1 MAEKRLRIPLA
12 WQQLSW
18 DKLRLTAALA
28 GIVFAVALML
38 IQLGFSDALYRAAV
52 EIHIRLKGDLVMLNS
67 QYEYLLGAKTF
78 SQRYL
83 HQTRSFSEVEAVSPL
98 YVGLGSWKNQSTKR
112 ELPIFI
118 IGVDPRDDVL
128 DIPEVAAGRDRLKLP
143 DVVFF
148 DEGSKPEYGSFRERL
163 AAGQSA
169 SNEVSGRRV
178 EVGGTFTL
186 GISFASDGNLIT
198 SDMNALRLMP
208 GRQAGIINLGLI
220 RLKPGTDP
228 EAARQKILPT
238 LPPGIQLLTRAQYVA
253 YEKNYWGVRTPIG
266 FIFNMGTFVGFL
278 VGAVIVCQI
287 LYTDVSDHLK
297 EYATLKAMGYS
308 DRHLY
313 SVVIQEAL
321 FLALIGFI
329 PGWLF
334 SAGISVLTRK
344 VTLLPAYMTWERSLL
359 VLALTIMMCVG
370 AGIFA
375 MRKLRSADPAE
386 NF

>member
-12 WQQLSW
+12 WAQLSW
-18 DKLRLTAALA
+18 DKLRLSAALA

-78 SQRYL
+78 SERHL
-83 HQTRSFSEVEAVSPL
+83 HQTRSFAEVESVAPL
-98 YVGLGSWKNQSTKR
+98 YVGLGYWKNQETRR
-112 ELPIFI
+112 ELPIFV
-118 IGVDPRDDVL
+118 IGVDPRIDTL
-128 DIPEVAAGRDRLKLP
+128 DIPEVSANRAKLQVP
-143 DVVFF
+143 DMVFF

-163 AAGQSA
+163 RDGGTAL
-169 SNEVSGRRV
+169 NEVSGRRV
-178 EVGGTFTL
+178 TVGGVFTL

-198 SDMNALRLMP
+198 SDLNALRLMP
-208 GRQAGIINLGLI
+208 GRQAGVINIGLI
-220 RLKPGTDP
+220 RLKPGSDP
-228 EAARQKILPT
+228 EAVRQAIIPT
-238 LPPGIQLLTRAQYVA
+238 LPVGVQLLTRDQYVA
-253 YEKNYWGVRTPIG
+253 YEKHYWGVRTPIG

-287 LYTDVSDHLK
+287 LYTDVSDHIK

-308 DRHLY
+308 DRNLY
-313 SVVIQEAL
+313 SVVIQEAV

-334 SAGISVLTRK
+334 SAGVSVLTRK

-359 VLALTIMMCVG
+359 VLALTVAMCVG

-375 MRKLRSADPAE
+375 MRKIRSADPAE

>member
-1 MAEKRLRIPLA
+1 MSEKRLRIPLA

-18 DKLRLTAALA
+18 DKLRLFAALA

-52 EIHIRLKGDLVMLNS
+52 EIHVRLKGDLVMLNS

-83 HQTRSFSEVEAVSPL
+83 HQTLADPDVKSVSPL
-98 YVGLGSWKNQSTKR
+98 YVGLGYWKNQETKR

-118 IGVDPRDDVL
+118 IGIDPRADVL
-128 DIPEVAAGRDRLKLP
+128 DIPEINANRARLQMP

-148 DEGSKPEYGSFRERL
+148 DEGSKPEYGSFRSRIQDGKT
-163 AAGQSA
+163 AT
-169 SNEVSGRRV
+169 NEVSGRRV
-178 EVGGTFTL
+178 VVGGVFTL

-208 GRQAGIINLGLI
+208 GRQAGIVNIGLI
-220 RLKPGTDP
+220 RLAPGADP
-228 EAARQKILPT
+228 ETVRQKLLPT
-238 LPPGIQLLTRAQYVA
+238 LPPGIQLMTRDQYVA
-253 YEKNYWGVRTPIG
+253 YEKRYWAVRTPIG

-308 DRHLY
+308 DSHLY
-313 SVVIQEAL
+313 RVVIQEAL

-344 VTLLPAYMTWERSLL
+344 VTMLPAYMTWERSLL
-359 VLALTIMMCVG
+359 VLGLTIFMCVG